1 LEGQVICLDTNYLIL
16 GLAPGSDESRRLIA
30 WARAGEALIAPAV
43 VWYEFLCGPVT
54 PSQIAVARAFLQEII
69 AIDERCANE
78 AARLFNAA
86 GRTRRL
92 RVDALIAGTAI
103 ARNVPLATGNRADFQ
118 LFVAQGLRLIS
129 G

>member
-1 LEGQVICLDTNYLIL
+1 VICLDTNYLIL

-54 PSQIAVARAFLQEII
+54 ASQIAVARAFLQEIVGV
-69 AIDERCANE
+69 DERCAIE
-78 AARLFNAA
+78 AAHLVNST
-86 GRTRRL
+86 GRARRL

-103 ARNVPLATGNRADFQ
+103 AFNASLATGNRADFEH
-118 LFVAQGLRLIS
+118 FVAHGLQLTS
-129 G
+129 E

>member
-1 LEGQVICLDTNYLIL
+1 MICLDTNYLIM

-54 PSQIAVARAFLQEII
+54 AAQIAVARAFLQEIV
-69 AIDERCANE
+69 AIDERCAIE
-78 AARLFNAA
+78 AARLFNIA

-103 ARNVPLATGNRADFQ
+103 ALNASLATRNRADFQ
-118 LFVAQGLRLIS
+118 LFVAHGLQLIPE
-129 G
+129 